1 MDSAQAKLFSDSLIA
16 LGSVAG
22 WQIHECVGH
31 GKSAVVM
38 RATKAND
45 VAALKVFHPELIER
59 YGKEAQLLRVERER
73 RLIGIS
79 HQNMVR
85 ILDAGVCE
93 SHGNLFVAMEYI
105 DGESLRSAL
114 PSIARTA
121 IEPIVEGIAR
131 VAKFLE
137 DSAIVHRDIKPENI
151 VLRASDRSAI
161 LLDFGVMRPVG
172 DSSATDQNG
181 YSSFVGTHQYCP
193 TEMIHGRVEDTI
205 EGWRAVSF
213 YQLGALL
220 FDLLTGKPLFEEYKM
235 RIADLVEA
243 IDEYPPVL
251 NVGNE
256 LSRHAALAKRCL
268 LKNPVERLH
277 LTSWSDF
284 YFSENAGRESIEARK
299 RRLSQ
304 MRATEGRVNS
314 PSIFDQMETA
324 RLANENIKA
333 QCKALR
339 IQVDRALDG
348 LRDQLPLK
356 QVNSVIAAHPDAVIS
371 CQFEGAEDKLFGY
384 DFNFQFSLSLSSEN
398 AVEVFGRAGRG
409 AIPEEVGWSSM
420 GLFLGGLE
428 DLEEALSVWML
439 DILEE
444 LAEIKGESYE

>member
-1 MDSAQAKLFSDSLIA
+1 MDSAQAKSFADSLIA
-16 LGSVAG
+16 LGVVAG
-22 WQIHECVGH
+22 WRIHQCIGH

-38 RATKAND
+38 RATRGND
-45 VAALKVFHPELIER
+45 VAAVKIFHPELIER

-79 HQNMVR
+79 HPNMVR

-93 SHGNLFVAMEYI
+93 VHDKMFVVMEYVE
-105 DGESLRSAL
+105 GQSLRSAI
-114 PSIARTA
+114 PSIARTE
-121 IEPIVEGIAR
+121 IESIVEGIAR

-151 VLRASDRSAI
+151 VLRASDRSAV

-193 TEMIHGRVEDTI
+193 AEMIHGRVEDTI
-205 EGWRAVSF
+205 DGWRAVSF

-220 FDLLTGKPLFEEYKM
+220 FDLLTGKPLFDEYKT
-235 RIADLVEA
+235 RIADLVIA
-243 IDEYPPVL
+243 IDEYTPVV
-251 NVGNE
+251 NVESG
-256 LSRHAALAKRCL
+256 LSRHAALAKKCL
-268 LKNPVERLH
+268 LKNPLERLN
-277 LTSWSDF
+277 LTAWSDF
-284 YFSENAGRESIEARK
+284 YFSEDAGRNSIESRK

-304 MRATEGRVNS
+304 MRATEQSSNS
-314 PSIFDQMETA
+314 LTRFDQIETA
-324 RLANENIKA
+324 RLANENMKA
-333 QCKALR
+333 QCQALR
-339 IQVDRALDG
+339 AQVDRALDG

-356 QVNSVIAAHPDAVIS
+356 QVNSTITEHPEAVVS
-371 CQFEGAEDKLFGY
+371 CQFAGADDKLFGY
-384 DFNFQFSLSLSSEN
+384 DFNFQFSLSLCSEN

-409 AIPEEVGWSSM
+409 PTPEEVGWTSI

-428 DLEEALSVWML
+428 DLEEALSLWML

-444 LAEIKGESYE
+444 LAGLKEGSHE